1 MENERIFNILI
12 YFVNGV
18 AYEYGLRLHQSSD
31 HEAKKLEL
39 LKASVDAD
47 LLIAKRFSLSRDF
60 TINEWR
66 ASQRIGIDLSLF
78 EEGFRHYRAPH
89 EPLIGI
95 KMICDGVT
103 MVDLTTNLE
112 PFEGHVINQGQAGL
126 MQDWLVKY
134 TEGEHIRIDKLIDDD
149 YYDAIKILFNS
160 RHLVSAAKL
169 LMSCID
175 TLAFVEFGDERGNF
189 TRWMDAFVQLDNV
202 GITSAELWEFC
213 NSIIHMTNLKS
224 RAVLSGKVSP
234 IMPYIGCDQL
244 GAAVSNMNPRPFNLH
259 SLLIAVASG
268 IAAWSETFNVDRE
281 KFSKFVERYDSIIS
295 DSRMAMISGSDFAF
309 SD

>member
-1 MENERIFNILI
+1 MNSERIFNIFV
-12 YFVNGV
+12 YFIDGI
-18 AYEYGLRLHQSSD
+18 ASEYGLRHHKSTDQ
-31 HEAKKLEL
+31 EAKKLEI

-47 LLIAKRFSLSRDF
+47 FLVAQRFSLSRNF
-60 TINEWR
+60 TIEEWR
-66 ASQRIGIDLSLF
+66 ASQRLGIDLSLF

-95 KMICDGVT
+95 TMICDGVA
-103 MVDLTTNLE
+103 MVDLTTDLE
-112 PFEGHVINQGQAGL
+112 PFQGHAINYGQAGV

-134 TEGEHIRIDKLIDDD
+134 TEGEHFRIDKLIDDD

-175 TLAFVEFGDERGNF
+175 TLAFVEFGDERGNY
-189 TRWMDAFVQLDNV
+189 TRWIDAFVQLDEV
-202 GITSAELWEFC
+202 GITSSELWEFR

-234 IMPYIGCDQL
+234 IMPYIGSDQL
-244 GAAVSNMNPRPFNLH
+244 GAAVSNMKPRPFNLH
-259 SLLIAVASG
+259 SLLMAVASG
-268 IAAWSETFNVDRE
+268 VAAWSETFNVDRE

-295 DSRMAMISGSDFAF
+295 DSRMATISGSDFAF